1 MSGTRLVI
9 ENIGSLCTM
18 VERDGD
24 PLGRQVNATVVV
36 EGDRIASVAP
46 SADAIASAKAQ
57 GAAVIDAKGAA
68 VLPGFVDVHTHAVF
82 AGDRAD
88 EFALRARGASY
99 AEIMEKGGGIVATM
113 AATRAAS
120 RQQLEDVS
128 RPRLRSLLEGGVT
141 TCEVKSGYGLA
152 LEHEVKT
159 LQAARNLGAEK
170 ALPDVVPTF
179 LGAHAVPPE
188 FAGRIDAYV
197 DLVVEE
203 MLPFIAEDRLAE
215 RCDIFIEKGAFD
227 VGHGRRVLEKAR
239 NLGLEIV
246 AHVEQ
251 LSRSGGAALAAE
263 LGVRS
268 VSHLEFINAQDIAAL
283 GAAGITA
290 EILAGAQVFLGMDE
304 RIDGRA
310 LADAGCPIAIGTDL
324 NPGSA
329 HIFSLPLAAGF
340 AVTNAGI
347 NAEEA
352 LRGMTTVAAQALGR
366 TDRGRIEVGAKAD
379 IVVLN
384 RESPYALLY
393 EWGHPLVAKVIKDG
407 RVAYEASG
415 A

>member
-1 MSGTRLVI
+1 
-9 ENIGSLCTM
+9 M
-18 VERDGD
+18 VPSEAD
-24 PLGRQVNATVVV
+24 PLGRQ
-36 EGDRIASVAP
+36 EGTALLLEDGCIQK
-46 SADAIASAKAQ
+46 IGASAADVQTVKAQ
-57 GAAVIDAKGAA
+57 GARVIDARGAA

-113 AATRAAS
+113 AATRSAS

-128 RPRLRSLLEGGVT
+128 RPRLRSLLQSGVT

-159 LQAARNLGAEK
+159 LQAARNLGAEEN
-170 ALPDVVPTF
+170 LPDVVPTF
-179 LGAHAVPPE
+179 LGAHAIPPE
-188 FAGRIDAYV
+188 FSGRTDAYV
-197 DLVVEE
+197 DVVVDE
-203 MLPFIAEDRLAE
+203 MLPAVAEDRLAE
-215 RCDIFIEKGAFD
+215 RVDIFIEKGAFD
-227 VGHGRRVLEKAR
+227 VGHGRRVLERAR
-239 NLGLEIV
+239 DLGLGIV

-268 VSHLEFINAQDIAAL
+268 VSHLEFVNADDIAAL
-283 GAAGITA
+283 GRAGIVA
-290 EILAGAQVFLGMDE
+290 EILAGAQVFLGMRQ

-329 HIFSLPLAAGF
+329 HLFSLPLAAGF

-352 LRGMTTVAAQALGR
+352 LLGMTTVAARALGR
-366 TDRGRIEVGAKAD
+366 TDRGRLEVGAKAD
-379 IVVLN
+379 VVVLS

-393 EWGHPLVAKVIKDG
+393 EWGQPLVATVIKDG
-407 RVAYEASG
+407 KVVYEAPS